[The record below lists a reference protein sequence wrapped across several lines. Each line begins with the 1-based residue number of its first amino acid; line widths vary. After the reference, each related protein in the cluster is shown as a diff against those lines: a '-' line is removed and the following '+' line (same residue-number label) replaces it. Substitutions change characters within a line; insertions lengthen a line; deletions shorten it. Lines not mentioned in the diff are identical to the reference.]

1 MIPKKCKHYKQGKVI
16 YVGFVLIINKAK
28 LYVGFVLK
36 FIKILETTIE
46 KYYYYSNLL

>member
-1 MIPKKCKHYKQGKVI
+1 MIPKNANIINKAKL

-28 LYVGFVLK
+28 LCVGFVLK

-46 KYYYYSNLL
+46 KYYYYSILL